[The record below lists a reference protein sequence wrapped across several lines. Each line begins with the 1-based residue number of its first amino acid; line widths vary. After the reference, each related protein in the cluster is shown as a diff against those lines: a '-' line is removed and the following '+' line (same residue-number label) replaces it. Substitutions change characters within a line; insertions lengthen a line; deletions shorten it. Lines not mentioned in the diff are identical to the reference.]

1 MCTRPATKFGYDDK
15 PAITV
20 DSKGRVYV
28 AWSRLLKSRYQTT
41 VVSSSADGGK
51 TWSEPQVV
59 DHSLV
64 QPQLVTIAAAG
75 QGDDLYIAG
84 VDARDGL
91 WIGRSTDAGRHF
103 AVRQAAPLPGNI
115 AATCIVFGKFV
126 LPQQAVR
133 CLGPNPTLAVSKQR
147 VFLTYGV
154 VGPDKT
160 QDVDVAVFDR
170 ALRPLSRG
178 RAGPADPKKSD
189 QFWPVSAV
197 DPVTSGPVGVLH
209 TTPAVTRSA
218 RRPGSRAR
226 SRPTGG
232 GGRHRSGPPALRPTS
247 RSSGRTPGSTATAI
261 LGATAATPV
270 SRRAAGWPIRCGST
284 PGT

>member
-1 MCTRPATKFGYDDK
+1 MSPGSMQETDSGSAGRPT
-15 PAITV
+15 
-20 DSKGRVYV
+20 
-28 AWSRLLKSRYQTT
+28 
-41 VVSSSADGGK
+41 
-51 TWSEPQVV
+51 
-59 DHSLV
+59 H
-64 QPQLVTIAAAG
+64 
-75 QGDDLYIAG
+75 
-84 VDARDGL
+84 
-91 WIGRSTDAGRHF
+91 GRHF

-154 VGPDKT
+154 VGPDTT

-197 DPVTSGPVGVLH
+197 DPVTSDLWACFYD
-209 TTPAVTRSA
+209 TQR
-218 RRPGSRAR
+218 
-226 SRPTGG
+226 
-232 GGRHRSGPPALRPTS
+232 
-247 RSSGRTPGSTATAI
+247 
-261 LGATAATPV
+261 
-270 SRRAAGWPIRCGST
+270 
-284 PGT
+284 